1 MRITFKRFEESA
13 LVLTLAAMVVLIFVQ
28 VVGRYVFGSAPS
40 WTEELARYIHIFQVW
55 IGASYAVKSR
65 EHIRVG
71 AFIERFKG
79 LPRKVLET
87 VGIIIWF
94 CLALFLA
101 FYGTELVL
109 TSFQNGQVTPALQL
123 PMWIPFIAVPLGAA
137 GMAIRLIA
145 QIGKVWRGDY
155 EHGKEMIA

>member
-13 LVLTLAAMVVLIFVQ
+13 LVLTLVAMVVLIFVQ

-71 AFIERFKG
+71 AFIERFQG
-79 LPRKVLET
+79 LPRKILET

-123 PMWIPFIAVPLGAA
+123 PMWIPFIAVPLGSA
-137 GMAIRLIA
+137 GMAIRLIV
-145 QIGKVWRGDY
+145 QISKVWRGDY